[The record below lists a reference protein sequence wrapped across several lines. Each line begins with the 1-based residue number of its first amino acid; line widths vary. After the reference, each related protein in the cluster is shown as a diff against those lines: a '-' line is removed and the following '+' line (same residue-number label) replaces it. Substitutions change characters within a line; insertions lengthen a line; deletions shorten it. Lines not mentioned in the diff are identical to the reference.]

1 MLGMDAEQHQP
12 AVQGDP
18 SRAKTVINNK
28 RENAP
33 QRARKTILK
42 SYGAG

>member
-1 MLGMDAEQHQP
+1 MDAEHQP
-12 AVQGDP
+12 AAQGDV
-18 SRAKTVINNK
+18 SRAKTVINNR